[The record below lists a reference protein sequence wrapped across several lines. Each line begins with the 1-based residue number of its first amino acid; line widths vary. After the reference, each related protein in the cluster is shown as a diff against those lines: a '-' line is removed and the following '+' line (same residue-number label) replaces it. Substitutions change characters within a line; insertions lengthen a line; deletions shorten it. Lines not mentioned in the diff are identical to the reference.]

1 MEERYPIQAARRAL
15 RAILWLI
22 LVAIATSCSP
32 QGAGTLSV
40 SGGKDKFKN
49 SHKPLPAKKPLAP
62 ADPAKH
68 AHGKH

>member
-1 MEERYPIQAARRAL
+1 MVERYPIQAARRAL
-15 RAILWLI
+15 RALIWLI

-40 SGGKDKFKN
+40 PGGKYDKN
-49 SHKPLPAKKPLAP
+49 PLKPWPAKKLSKP
-62 ADPAKH
+62 AGPANN